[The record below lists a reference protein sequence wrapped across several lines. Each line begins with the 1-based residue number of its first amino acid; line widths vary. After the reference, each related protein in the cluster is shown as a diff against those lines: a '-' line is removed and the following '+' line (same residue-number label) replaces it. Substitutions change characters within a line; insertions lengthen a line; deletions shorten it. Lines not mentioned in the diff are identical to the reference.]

1 MNIHRCRFVDYNSSS
16 ITSICFSHDS
26 FTLNSTPKSLRCAVG
41 RANGDL
47 EIWNPQKHWTHEITL
62 RGGINRSIE
71 GISWVTTQYFSRLF
85 TIGYSTVI
93 TEWDLKKLAPLNHLN
108 VNSGSIWSISASP
121 SKDKLVVGCD
131 NGNLVIVNISS
142 AKGNMEYVCTLTN
155 QNCKIFSLSWNNV
168 HHIIAGCSDS
178 SIRVWDSCDTRCNI
192 IAQMSVDK
200 IGNED
205 TLVWA
210 IKILECGIIVSGD
223 STGSVKF
230 WDQKYYSLLQSF
242 KSHTADVLCLAS
254 NRAGNILFSAGVDCK
269 TIMYRIIN
277 KENQQ
282 WADVAGRRFHRH
294 DVRAMALYESKDI
307 DILVTG
313 GVDMT
318 LAIVPVMKF
327 MKRVHRIILPVPQR
341 PVMSFS
347 DSRIMINWSDH
358 QVKLWKINEIYL
370 NSNDETSLICNSK
383 NNYLLLKI
391 RINTE
396 ENINV
401 AAISKDGNYIA
412 IATLFETKLFKL
424 RYGSNFSDIKT
435 KKLKVHSLESIGA
448 TDLLFDQRSNL
459 IIAHLNKI
467 YFLNL
472 YSLESIATI
481 TKPED
486 DKTISTI
493 EYSNIIKLIALSDD
507 SKYLA
512 VYSFSQDIYIYNLEN
527 FIMVSQLPQLSS
539 PAATISFSSFT
550 ASLIV
555 ITVDNFIFDFDIKTG
570 KLGDWSKKNSA
581 NLPTE
586 FLRLK
591 DNCIGISFDYYI
603 KSRMWLWGSNW
614 IGFVDLSLEMPK
626 RKVNKRRL
634 KDDRNSVHFVYKSLN
649 GKHIIE
655 NSESQDEKE
664 HSINSN
670 NVTLDT
676 VEKSIDIEN
685 KEKRKHFWITY
696 KYRPLLLMG
705 CLNEDEILIV
715 ERPLVDMLIDKGV
728 PPPYYK
734 HLYGT

>member
-26 FTLNSTPKSLRCAVG
+26 LTLNSTPKSLRCAVG

-71 GISWVTTQYFSRLF
+71 GISWITTREFSRLF
-85 TIGYSTVI
+85 SIGYSTVI
-93 TEWDLKKLAPLNHLN
+93 TEWDLRKLVPLNHLN
-108 VNSGSIWSISASP
+108 VNSGPIWSISASP

-131 NGNLVIVNISS
+131 NGNLVIVNISL
-142 AKGNMEYVCTLTN
+142 KGIMEYLCIFSS

-178 SIRVWDSCDTRCNI
+178 SIRVWNSSDTHCNI
-192 IAQMSVDK
+192 IAKMSLDK
-200 IGNED
+200 VGNED

-210 IKILECGIIVSGD
+210 IKILESGIIVSGD

-254 NRAGNILFSAGVDCK
+254 NKAGNILFSAGIDCK

-282 WADVAGRRFHRH
+282 WANVAGRRFHKH

-318 LAIVPVMKF
+318 LAIVPLVKF
-327 MKRVHRIILPVPQR
+327 MKQVHRIIQPVPQR

-358 QVKLWKINEIYL
+358 QVKLWKINEIFL
-370 NSNDETSLICNSK
+370 NSSDKISLIFSAK
-383 NNYLLLKI
+383 NNLLLKM

-412 IATLFETKLFKL
+412 IATLSETKLFKL
-424 RYGSNFSDIKT
+424 RYDSNFSHIKV
-435 KKLKVHSLESIGA
+435 KKLKIHSLESIGA
-448 TDLLFDQRSNL
+448 SVLLFDKRSNL
-459 IIAHLNKI
+459 VIAHLNKV
-467 YFLNL
+467 YFFNL
-472 YSLESIATI
+472 CSLEFIATI
-481 TKPED
+481 TKSEN
-486 DKTISTI
+486 DKRINTI
-493 EYSNIIKLIALSDD
+493 EYSNIIKLIALSND
-507 SKYLA
+507 SEYLA
-512 VYSFSQDIYIYNLEN
+512 IYSFSQDIYIYNLEK

-539 PAATISFSSFT
+539 PAAAISFSSFT

-555 ITVDNFIFDFDIKTG
+555 ITIDNFIYDFDIKSG
-570 KLGDWSKKNSA
+570 KLGDWSRKNSA
-581 NLPTE
+581 NLPIE

-591 DNCIGISFDYYI
+591 DSCIGISFDYYI
-603 KSRMWLWGSNW
+603 ESRMWLWGSSW

-634 KDDRNSVHFVYKSLN
+634 KDDRNSVNFTYESFN
-649 GKHIIE
+649 EKHITE
-655 NSESQDEKE
+655 NPEFKDEKE
-664 HSINSN
+664 HSINSG
-670 NVTLDT
+670 NVTL
-676 VEKSIDIEN
+676 EIAKKSMDIKN

-705 CLNEDEILIV
+705 CLNENEIIIV

-734 HLYGT
+734 HSYGT